1 MTTHTFHAYAGVA
14 ERVYVNAKCTA
25 HAVKVHADDA
35 ARADDAMPIWM
46 QQRRR

>member
-1 MTTHTFHAYAGVA
+1 MTIYTVHAHAGVA
-14 ERVYVNAKCTA
+14 ERVYANAKCTA
-25 HAVKVHADDA
+25 HAAKAHADDA